1 SVPVSR
7 GISGGNLVRKVQP
20 LYPPQALLLRL
31 AGSVV
36 LQATIAENG
45 TVRDLKVM
53 SGRPVLARAA
63 VEAVS
68 HWRYRPLMLNG
79 KPIQKREE
87 ISINFTL
94 PH

>member
-1 SVPVSR
+1 
-7 GISGGNLVRKVQP
+7 
-20 LYPPQALLLRL
+20 
-31 AGSVV
+31 
-36 LQATIAENG
+36 
-45 TVRDLKVM
+45 M